1 MRVQLQAGSLMHP
14 HGAYTFFP
22 HTERR
27 RAGETIG
34 TQGHQDSSLLIR
46 FERHASTVQQKIAAW
61 TMSHRNAL
69 LCQQAQVIAA
79 YLHSMRQKWPGC
91 EYPEPLKEKNGVA
104 SGGEVHLHN
113 SAEQGKKETAYQ
125 P

>member
-1 MRVQLQAGSLMHP
+1 MRVQLHAGSLVHP
-14 HGAYTFFP
+14 HGAYAFFP

-61 TMSHRNAL
+61 KMSHRNAL
-69 LCQQAQVIAA
+69 LCQQAQAITA
-79 YLHSMRQKWPGC
+79 YMHSMRQPWPDC
-91 EYPEPLKEKNGVA
+91 EYPEPI
-104 SGGEVHLHN
+104 EVCNRL
-113 SAEQGKKETAYQ
+113 
-125 P
+125 